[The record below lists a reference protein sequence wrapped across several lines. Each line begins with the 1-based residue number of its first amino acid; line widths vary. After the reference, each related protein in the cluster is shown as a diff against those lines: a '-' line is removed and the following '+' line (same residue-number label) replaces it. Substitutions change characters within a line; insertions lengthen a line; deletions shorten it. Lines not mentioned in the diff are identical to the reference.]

1 MMPTFLKGALKEIA
15 QSYISVWMLTAY
27 QDRQIV
33 LQKKVVNYSMSS
45 SNHPLSEAPF
55 KLLKNR
61 VWRTYSGGKFLEE
74 WQGTQQ
80 AEDTSFPEEW
90 VASTV
95 VAKNVGRE
103 HIREGLSLVSLGNR
117 ETLPLLDLILMEP
130 EGFLGKS
137 HVAKYGTQTA
147 VLVKVLD
154 ASERLTIQVHP
165 DRTFAMDVF
174 ESQFGKT
181 EAWYVMGGR
190 TIEGEEPY
198 VLFGFKPGVTKESW
212 RELFEQQDIDG
223 MIHALH
229 RIPVQEGDV
238 FLVEGGIP
246 HAIGSGCFLIEIQEP
261 TDLTLRVERT
271 TPKGNPVPDL
281 ACHQGIGFDRM
292 LDCFHYESHSYEDA
306 RSKWKKDP
314 VLLSENEGGKEL
326 VLIGKESTDRFRMHT
341 IEVTG
346 SFVTEGSGVFGIA
359 IVISGSGT
367 VSWADGEMQ
376 INQSDEIF
384 MPAGLNTLSWNSN
397 GADKLKV
404 VLCYPPE

>member
-1 MMPTFLKGALKEIA
+1 
-15 QSYISVWMLTAY
+15 
-27 QDRQIV
+27 
-33 LQKKVVNYSMSS
+33 MSS
-45 SNHPLSEAPF
+45 SGRPLSGEPF

-74 WQGTQQ
+74 WQGSLQ

-103 HIREGLSLVSLGNR
+103 HIKEGLSLVSLDNG
-117 ETLPLLDLILMEP
+117 ETMPLLDLILSDP
-130 EGFLGKS
+130 QGFLGKS
-137 HVAKYGTQTA
+137 HVAKYGAQTA
-147 VLVKVLD
+147 LLVKVLD

-165 DRTFAMDVF
+165 DRAFAMEQF

-190 TIEGEEPY
+190 AIDGEEPY

-212 RELFEQQDIDG
+212 RELFERQDIDG
-223 MIHALH
+223 MIDALH

-271 TPKGNPVPDL
+271 TPKGNSVPDL
-281 ACHQGIGFDRM
+281 ACHQGIGIERM
-292 LDCFHYESHSYEDA
+292 LDCFHYESHSYENA
-306 RSKWKKDP
+306 RSKWKKSP
-314 VLLSENEGGKEL
+314 ALLRESEDGKEL

-346 SFVTEGSGVFGIA
+346 CFSTEGSGVFGIA
-359 IVISGSGT
+359 IVISGSGS
-367 VSWADGEMQ
+367 VSWADGEMS

-384 MPAGLNTLSWNSN
+384 MPAGLNALSWNSD